1 MKKLLI
7 LFFILTFI
15 SSQKLTLLNNL
26 LKPNENICI
35 CPISIYQVL
44 SLVSN
49 GASGKTYEEIVKSL
63 IPDTEI
69 KKNTAL
75 LLNLNNQDILHYY
88 NSKSNI
94 VKIVNGVLT
103 KHPVSRSFLHIS
115 KKYNALIE
123 LLESVK
129 QVNNWVKENK
139 NGKIEKIVDKIEVLE
154 MYI

>member
-15 SSQKLTLLNNL
+15 SSQKLTFQTTMLNNL

-35 CPISIYQVL
+35 CPISIYQVV

-63 IPDTEI
+63 IPDIEI
-69 KKNTAL
+69 KKNTQL
-75 LLNLNNQDILHYY
+75 LLNINNQDILRVY
-88 NSKSNI
+88 NQKNNI
-94 VKIVNGVLT
+94 VKMVNGILT

-115 KKYNALIE
+115 KI
-123 LLESVK
+123 
-129 QVNNWVKENK
+129 
-139 NGKIEKIVDKIEVLE
+139 
-154 MYI
+154 